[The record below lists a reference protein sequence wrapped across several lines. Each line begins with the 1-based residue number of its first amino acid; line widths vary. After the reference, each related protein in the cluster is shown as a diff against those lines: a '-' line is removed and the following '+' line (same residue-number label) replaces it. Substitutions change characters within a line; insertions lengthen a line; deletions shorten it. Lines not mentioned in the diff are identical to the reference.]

1 MQAQHKLSPT
11 LFLPSIDTT
20 RPLHVASIAGMTDR
34 ETFARNLR
42 AERQRLKLSQEAL
55 GYACNLDTS
64 EVSRLE
70 RSQRDPRLAT
80 IVKLA
85 RALDIPPAKLLDGIP

>member
-1 MQAQHKLSPT
+1 
-11 LFLPSIDTT
+11 
-20 RPLHVASIAGMTDR
+20 MTDR
-34 ETFARNLR
+34 EIFARNLR
-42 AERQRLKLSQEAL
+42 AERQRLELSQEAL
-55 GYACNLDTS
+55 GYSCNLDTS

-85 RALDIPPAKLLDGIP
+85 RALGIPPAKLLDGIP

>member
-1 MQAQHKLSPT
+1 
-11 LFLPSIDTT
+11 
-20 RPLHVASIAGMTDR
+20 MTAR

-42 AERQRLKLSQEAL
+42 AERKRLELSQEAL
-55 GYACNLDTS
+55 GFRCDLNTS

-70 RSQRDPRLAT
+70 RSARDPRLGT

-85 RALDIPPAKLLDGIP
+85 KALDIPPAKLLDGI